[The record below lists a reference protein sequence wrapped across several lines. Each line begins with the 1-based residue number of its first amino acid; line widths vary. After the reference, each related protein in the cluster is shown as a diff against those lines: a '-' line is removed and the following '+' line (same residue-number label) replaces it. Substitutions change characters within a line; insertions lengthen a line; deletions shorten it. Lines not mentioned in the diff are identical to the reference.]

1 MSYTHACQFVYAC
14 TCSYS
19 PWSTSSWS
27 LWVWVWMGSDM
38 GGNCPT
44 WFPLYIS
51 FLHKSFH
58 PAFSVLGNQERKSLT
73 CLNMVHNCPKT
84 GPDPNK
90 QGAKLSQR
98 GLDTKTETGAIR
110 IMAQSLCNDQ
120 WWGNEACA
128 ALIVIFDCSANSHR
142 APSLSP
148 SFDDPTNVTY
158 FLIKIVY

>member
-110 IMAQSLCNDQ
+110 IDQ
-120 WWGNEACA
+120 MCA
-128 ALIVIFDCSANSHR
+128 YDERLNTCSKGITVGCRKWMSRTGWFGANHS
-142 APSLSP
+142 AGYTS
-148 SFDDPTNVTY
+148 
-158 FLIKIVY
+158 